1 MSQKQ
6 ESCTYNNMFLI
17 NKESH
22 LKYLFEIIE
31 QISKTFLTF
40 SVQNYEETCELPSW
54 LIDPKHLA
62 GTYYENLNGT
72 RKYHLKSN
80 SLTVTTKHDQSK
92 EAFGGN
98 NNLNSNF
105 NLNNLKPRMS
115 LECNSVEQSSEIKKF
130 ARLVMQVNFDW

>member
-1 MSQKQ
+1 M
-6 ESCTYNNMFLI
+6 
-17 NKESH
+17 
-22 LKYLFEIIE
+22 
-31 QISKTFLTF
+31 TF

-98 NNLNSNF
+98 NNNNNLNSNF